1 MRLLERVGRER
12 LLFGHRGVP
21 EEAPENT
28 LASFRRAVELGLDG
42 VELDARLCR
51 TGELVVIHDERVDKL
66 TDGSGNVDQLSFE
79 EIRKLDAGVRFGG
92 SFRGERIPSLEE
104 AIETLRDK
112 MLVNVE
118 LKTKSIPGD
127 GLEGKVVALVEK
139 MGLESSVILSSFNP
153 FSIRRVKQINPTL
166 TVGLLFSD
174 DQPIHLRRAWA
185 ARFVR
190 INGLHPRY
198 PLVTERLIR
207 RARANKW
214 FVGTWTVDEADV
226 AARLFRAG
234 VNIVMTNRPR
244 QLRDALKLAEEY
256 N

>member
-21 EEAPENT
+21 QEAPENT
-28 LASFRRAVELGLDG
+28 LASFGRAVELALDG

-66 TDGSGNVDQLSFE
+66 TNGSGCVDQLSFD
-79 EIRKLDAGVRFGG
+79 EIRSLDAGTRFGG
-92 SFRGERIPSLEE
+92 SFKGERIPSLEE
-104 AIETLRDK
+104 AFEALRGK
-112 MLVNVE
+112 MVVNVE
-118 LKTKSIPGD
+118 LKTKSVAGD
-127 GLEGKVVALVEK
+127 GLEGKVVALIEK

-153 FSIRRVKQINPTL
+153 FSIRRVKQANPAL

-185 ARFVR
+185 SHLMK
-190 INGLHPRY
+190 IDGLHPRY
-198 PLVTERLIR
+198 PLVTKRLIG

-214 FVGTWTVDEADV
+214 FVGTWTVDDADV
-226 AARLFRAG
+226 AARLLRAG
-234 VNIVMTNRPR
+234 VDIVMTNRPR
-244 QLRDALKLAEEY
+244 QLRESLRLKGEY

>member
-1 MRLLERVGRER
+1 MLDRVGRER

-28 LASFRRAVELGLDG
+28 LASFRRAVELALDG
-42 VELDARLCR
+42 VELDVRLCK

-66 TDGSGNVDQLSFE
+66 TDGSGYINQLSFE
-79 EIRKLDAGVRFGG
+79 EIRSLDAGVRFGG
-92 SFRGERIPSLEE
+92 KFKGERIPSLEE
-104 AIETLRDK
+104 VLETLRGK

-118 LKTKSIPGD
+118 LKAKSILGD
-127 GLEGKVVALVEK
+127 GLEGKVVALIEK

-153 FSIRRVKQINPTL
+153 FSIRRVKQANPTL

-174 DQPIHLRRAWA
+174 DQPVHLRRAWA

-190 INGLHPRY
+190 VEGLHPRY
-198 PLVTERLIR
+198 PLVTEKLIGK
-207 RARANKW
+207 ARANNW
-214 FVGTWTVDEADV
+214 FVGTWTVDDADV

-244 QLRDALKLAEEY
+244 QLRESLKLKGEY
-256 N
+256 D